1 MTSPDKTTEQLR
13 SASKGFD
20 FLFSNATADAQMEF
34 ATDDSPFHSLGAGVC
49 VFLEAA
55 MGMESAKMEEAAKS
69 LAQSEA
75 GSRKQI
81 KAAKSKTNS
90 RLPPGIEWEIV
101 NADSVV
107 LLGITHALGESY
119 MGYLQCIYSLNSA
132 HSKFTKLF
140 KTVFPNGLD
149 GYRTPA
155 ASPSVSRKP
164 SNPSI
169 RSVSTNATKTSFFS
183 KWSGGS
189 TLTVPQPLI
198 PEGPVDELIISGTAF
213 GFGLFN
219 LVFSLLP
226 KRIQGVV
233 GFFGFKHDR
242 RLALQALA
250 VSAAKTDVHS
260 VFAALVLM
268 TYHGVVLL
276 LSGYQADEAHILKQY
291 GAMVTSVSERY
302 PTGSLWTLN
311 QAKIKRMSYDAQ
323 GAITVLRDGLKPDRE
338 ASFKQADTLL
348 VFELA
353 WTLLA
358 ERRYEEA
365 AIEFIRM
372 TELNNWS
379 PATYY
384 FIATGCYII
393 IGNLDKAQ
401 ELFDAVPGMIDKRK
415 LGGKDL
421 PMEVLIKKKIEFY
434 KEKQRR
440 RGGDEKNLVQCMK
453 ISPAEAYID
462 LVWNTHERISKSIA
476 EAHIRDWT
484 SLTPRP
490 SIYSTYMETLD
501 LPPSPTEV
509 PLDLDT
515 PDELALRSLLLGI
528 VHRVTEDF
536 QSSRAFFQDAIGKH
550 GDIRVST
557 WISGVAM
564 FELAVVDLKEK
575 EAGGKEG
582 DGWMDVL
589 EGAEAKLDKAM
600 ALAPNSTDLS
610 SRLDSR
616 ISMLREEIGIKRE
629 MILGK
634 VKQ

>member
-1 MTSPDKTTEQLR
+1 MTSPDRTTEQLR

-20 FLFSNATADAQMEF
+20 FLFSNAISDAQTEF

-69 LAQSEA
+69 LALSEA
-75 GSRKQI
+75 GSRKQM
-81 KAAKSKTNS
+81 KAAKSKPNAK
-90 RLPPGIEWEIV
+90 LPPGIEWEI
-101 NADSVV
+101 ASIFP
-107 LLGITHALGESY
+107 LFKTKPLIPRF
-119 MGYLQCIYSLNSA
+119 SA

-155 ASPSVSRKP
+155 ASPSVSRRP

-189 TLTVPQPLI
+189 TLAVPQPII

-226 KRIQGVV
+226 KRVQGVV

-242 RLALQALA
+242 KLALQALA

-291 GAMVTSVSERY
+291 GAMIASVSERY
-302 PTGSLWTLN
+302 PTGSLWILN
-311 QAKIKRMSYDAQ
+311 QAKIKRMSYDAP
-323 GAITVLRDGLKPDRE
+323 GAIAVLRDGLKPDRE
-338 ASFKQADTLL
+338 VSFKQADTLL

-365 AIEFIRM
+365 AIEFVRM

-384 FIATGCYII
+384 FIACGCYIT
-393 IGNLDKAQ
+393 IGKLDKAQ

-415 LGGKDL
+415 MGGKDL
-421 PMEVLIKKKIEFY
+421 PMEVLIKKKIAFY
-434 KEKQRR
+434 KEKQKR

-453 ISPAEAYID
+453 ISPAEEMAIF
-462 LVWNTHERISKSIA
+462 WNTHERISKAVA
-476 EAHIRDWT
+476 EAHIRDWA

-490 SIYSTYMETLD
+490 TIRSAYMETLD
-501 LPPSPTEV
+501 LPPPPAEV

-536 QSSRAFFQDAIGKH
+536 QTSRAFFQDAIDKQ

-557 WISGVAM
+557 WICGVAM

-575 EAGGKEG
+575 ETTGKEG
-582 DGWMDVL
+582 DGWAEVL

-629 MILGK
+629 MLSGN
-634 VKQ
+634 VEQ

>member
-1 MTSPDKTTEQLR
+1 MSSPDRTTEQLR

-20 FLFSNATADAQMEF
+20 FLFSNAIADAQTEF
-34 ATDDSPFHSLGAGVC
+34 TNDDSPFHSLGAGVC

-75 GSRKQI
+75 GSRKQM
-81 KAAKSKTNS
+81 KAVKSRTNA

-101 NADSVV
+101 NVDSVV

-189 TLTVPQPLI
+189 TLAVPQPII
-198 PEGPVDELIISGTAF
+198 PEGPVEELIISGTAF

-242 RLALQALA
+242 KLALQALA

-291 GAMVTSVSERY
+291 GAMVASVSERY
-302 PTGSLWTLN
+302 PAGSLWILN
-311 QAKIKRMSYDAQ
+311 QAKIKRMSYDAP
-323 GAITVLRDGLKPDRE
+323 GAIAVLRDGLKPDRE

-365 AIEFIRM
+365 AIEFIRL

-384 FIATGCYII
+384 FIATGCYIT
-393 IGNLDKAQ
+393 IGDLDKAQ
-401 ELFDAVPGMIDKRK
+401 ELFDAIPGMIDKRK
-415 LGGKDL
+415 MGGKDL

-434 KEKQRR
+434 KEKQKR
-440 RGGDEKNLVQCMK
+440 RGGDEKKLVQCMK
-453 ISPAEAYID
+453 ISPAEEMAIF
-462 LVWNTHERISKSIA
+462 WNTHERISKSVA
-476 EAHIRDWT
+476 KAHIRDWA
-484 SLTPRP
+484 SLTPR
-490 SIYSTYMETLD
+490 SSLRSAFMETLD
-501 LPPSPTEV
+501 LPLPPAGV

-557 WISGVAM
+557 WISGLAM

-582 DGWMDVL
+582 DGWEEVL

-629 MILGK
+629 MLAAKIE
-634 VKQ
+634 Q